1 MTTEREKTTNTVEV
15 LREFVNSYIIFR
27 KQLNNDI
34 KYLSDDSKEKLM
46 KTDSILRKLINKD
59 GNKSN

>member
-1 MTTEREKTTNTVEV
+1 MTTDREKTTNTVEV